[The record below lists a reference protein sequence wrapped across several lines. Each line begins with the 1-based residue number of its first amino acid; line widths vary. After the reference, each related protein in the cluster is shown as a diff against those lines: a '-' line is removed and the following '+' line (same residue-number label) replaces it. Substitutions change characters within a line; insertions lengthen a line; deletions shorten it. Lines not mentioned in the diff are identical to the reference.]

1 MYLTLYLYMNNIG
14 IILNQ
19 DKNQPYLGKFYNRNT
34 LEFPVIRKIYEQ
46 IELNRNNEN
55 NSHIDIKNLS
65 PKDDSTNANIINSI
79 SMNDI
84 SILDDDHMEHL
95 AIIENYNIQKQ
106 PDNINSNIIDN
117 INPILEIEKKQQ
129 YNYNLDKYQ
138 IVFLWMSSILLMTSL
153 HCNIFKNMFS

>member
-1 MYLTLYLYMNNIG
+1 MNNIG

-117 INPILEIEKKQQ
+117 NDNHK
-129 YNYNLDKYQ
+129 
-138 IVFLWMSSILLMTSL
+138 
-153 HCNIFKNMFS
+153 